1 MQGMVVEAPMRRRY
15 FLVFVPVLALGQ
27 HGVGPMYGR
36 EAVELKGTITAV
48 RIGMQSM
55 PSIELKTEKGTER
68 VVLGS
73 MRYLIEKDFNPKV
86 GGMAT
91 VKGFRV
97 DGYVYAQRVQ
107 VTDQKLSIELRD
119 EQGRPM
125 WRGMGKKK

>member
-1 MQGMVVEAPMRRRY
+1 
-15 FLVFVPVLALGQ
+15 
-27 HGVGPMYGR
+27 MYGR

-48 RIGMQSM
+48 RIGMQTM

-86 GGMAT
+86 GGTAA

-119 EQGRPM
+119 EQGRPL